1 MQMEAF
7 VQIAYYERSSS
18 LLTYG
23 LLRGFLWLRRDALRS
38 VLPVFEVWGR
48 KPNTSLLL
56 WRVVWRVCIVK
67 KEDYQVGFY
76 TLRLPDTTV

>member
-23 LLRGFLWLRRDALRS
+23 LLRGFFMAEKRRFSFSTSSIWGVRS
-38 VLPVFEVWGR
+38 
-48 KPNTSLLL
+48 
-56 WRVVWRVCIVK
+56 
-67 KEDYQVGFY
+67 
-76 TLRLPDTTV
+76 